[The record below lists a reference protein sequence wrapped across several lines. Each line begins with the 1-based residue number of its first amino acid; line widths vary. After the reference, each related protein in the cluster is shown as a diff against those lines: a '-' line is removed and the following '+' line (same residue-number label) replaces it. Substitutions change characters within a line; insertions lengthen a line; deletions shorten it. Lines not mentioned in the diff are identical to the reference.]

1 MTQLI
6 QLPNALEVVP
16 GEERGRWCCSRLEEG
31 NILFFEETPFG
42 LPPDEVQFLL
52 SQRQSGAGYHKNIAY
67 RPLSD
72 RLSGYG
78 EGRGSDKDRL
88 HAVMQRFSQR
98 AIEFTQQLLS
108 PYAGSL
114 AVDFASFRPQQEA
127 GRRIRQ
133 RARNDL
139 LHVDSFPTRPSYG
152 NRILRV
158 FTNIN
163 PTEPRVWVTA
173 DTFDRLAERYAGSGG
188 MPLPRSAASGPM
200 KMLLKLARVA
210 QLPSL
215 ARPPYDDWMLHF
227 HHFLKANQE
236 FQSTCS
242 KTRWEFP
249 PRSAWLVFTD
259 MVSHAVLSGQ
269 FALEQTFIVSKD
281 ALVAPELAPVRILER
296 IAGRPVV

>member
-1 MTQLI
+1 MTQRI
-6 QLPNALEVVP
+6 ELPKGFEAAP
-16 GEERGRWCCSRLEEG
+16 AEERGRWCCSRLEEG
-31 NILFFEETPFG
+31 NILFFPETPFG
-42 LPPDEVQFLL
+42 LPPDDVQFLL
-52 SQRQSGAGYHKNIAY
+52 GQRQSEAGYHKNIAY

-72 RLSGYG
+72 RLTGFRESSSG
-78 EGRGSDKDRL
+78 GRDRL
-88 HAVMQRFSQR
+88 QAVMRRFSQR
-98 AIEFTQQLLS
+98 AIEFTERLLS

-127 GRRIRQ
+127 GRQIRQ

-139 LHVDSFPTRPSYG
+139 LHVDSFPTRPSHG

-163 PTEPRVWVTA
+163 PAESRVWVTA
-173 DTFDRLAERYAGSGG
+173 DTFDRLAERFAGSGG
-188 MPLPRSAASGPM
+188 MPLPRSVATGP
-200 KMLLKLARVA
+200 KRLLVKLAQAAR
-210 QLPSL
+210 LHSL

-236 FQSTCS
+236 FQNTCPR
-242 KTRWEFP
+242 TRWEFP

-269 FALEQTFIVSKD
+269 FALEQTFIVSKN
-281 ALVAPELAPVRILER
+281 ALVLPEKAPARVLER

>member
-1 MTQLI
+1 MTQRI
-6 QLPNALEVVP
+6 ELPKGFEPVP
-16 GEERGRWCCSRLEEG
+16 AEERGRWCCSRLEEG

-42 LPPDEVQFLL
+42 LPPDDIRFLL
-52 SQRQSGAGYHKNIAY
+52 GQRQSEAGYHKNIAY

-72 RLSGYG
+72 RLTGYG
-78 EGRGSDKDRL
+78 ESSSSHKERL
-88 HAVMQRFSQR
+88 HAIMQRFSRR
-98 AIEFTQQLLS
+98 AVEFTQQLLS

-127 GRRIRQ
+127 GRQIRQ

-139 LHVDSFPTRPSYG
+139 LHVDSFPTRPSHG

-158 FTNIN
+158 FTNLN
-163 PTEPRVWVTA
+163 QAEPRVWVTA
-173 DTFDRLAERYAGSGG
+173 DTFDRLAERFARNGG
-188 MPLPRSAASGPM
+188 MPLPRSVASGP
-200 KMLLKLARVA
+200 KKLLVKLAQAAR
-210 QLPSL
+210 LHSL
-215 ARPPYDDWMLHF
+215 ARPPYDEWMLRF

-236 FQSTCS
+236 FQNTCS
-242 KTRWEFP
+242 RTRWEFP

-269 FALEQTFIVSKD
+269 FALEQTFIVSKH
-281 ALVAPELAPVRILER
+281 ALVLPEKAPVRILER